1 MIITG
6 RLHSRVEMR
15 RKATNTLERLPNQH
29 RISIRKAVI
38 LLSPNLW
45 VK

>member
-1 MIITG
+1 MTG
-6 RLHSRVEMR
+6 CLLMR
-15 RKATNTLERLPNQH
+15 KTTTVP
-29 RISIRKAVI
+29 SIRKAVI